1 MKFFFIVTTSLIND
15 NFEIRKN
22 EYMNAI
28 NKLILELNKYSEID
42 KEIIIV
48 ENNGKRNT
56 FLNEE
61 FENLNNIKIIY
72 TNNNNFDVNKG
83 IKELLDIKYIFD
95 NVKIND
101 DDFIIKL
108 TGRYIIKENSYFI
121 KKIFNKYTL
130 YDCFIKTG
138 SIMSRN
144 EKDIQDNFDCYTG
157 LFAIKYEFIKNEIN
171 QYLSNYKNHEWIE
184 WIIIAIIHKNIQN
197 NKIKFL
203 KKLDL
208 YLKTVDMKNYELI

>member
-22 EYMNAI
+22 EYINAI
-28 NKLILELNKYSEID
+28 NKLILELNKYSEFD

-48 ENNGKRNT
+48 ENNGNRNT

-61 FENLNNIKIIY
+61 FENLNNVKIIY

-83 IKELLDIKYIFD
+83 IKELLDIKYICD
-95 NVKIND
+95 NVNIND

-108 TGRYIIKENSYFI
+108 TGRYIIKENSYFT
-121 KKIFNKYTL
+121 KKLFNKCTL

-157 LFAIKYEFIKNEIN
+157 LFAIKYKFIKNEIN
-171 QYLSNYKNHEWIE
+171 HYLSNYKNHEWIE